1 MVRHHHSLGKEGA
14 VAGLLGGIGVAAW
27 FLTLDLLRGTPL
39 RTPSV
44 LGQVILFGNASPV
57 TDRIVP
63 GGAIGY
69 TLLHLAVFIA
79 LGLFMTELVHLAVN
93 SPLFRFAILMLFVV
107 FQVFFY
113 GFSYAF
119 FVATRE
125 LFPWWEVLIADTLAV
140 VLMVTYLWRKHP
152 SLKRALA
159 HESLGA

>member
-14 VAGLLGGIGVAAW
+14 MTGVLGGTAVALW
-27 FLTLDLLRGTPL
+27 FLVLDLLRGRPL
-39 RTPSV
+39 HTPSV
-44 LGQVILFGNASPV
+44 LGQVILFGNSPV
-57 TDRIVP
+57 TDRILPAGV
-63 GGAIGY
+63 IGY
-69 TLLHLAVFIA
+69 TLIHLAVFIA
-79 LGLFMTELVHLAVN
+79 MGLFITELVHLAVN

-113 GFSYAF
+113 AFSYMF

-125 LFPWWEVLIADTLAV
+125 LFPWWEVLVADTLAV
-140 VLMVTYLWRKHP
+140 VAMATYLWRKHP